1 MKDIPIIG
9 PDAVW
14 YVGQNHMDEV
24 IWQGLDA
31 PNTVADN
38 YAVLCR
44 CHIANFF
51 FGGCNGLNRRLFLR
65 LPHESAGRDTS
76 VARYLMAA
84 RTELSSSNI
93 SHSITESGRVP

>member
-1 MKDIPIIG
+1 MKDIPLVG

-14 YVGQNHMDEV
+14 YVAQNHMNEV
-24 IWQGLDA
+24 IWQGFDA

-38 YAVLCR
+38 YAVLWR

-51 FGGCNGLNRRLFLR
+51 FGGCNDSIAVLR
-65 LPHESAGRDTS
+65 LRHESAGRDTS
-76 VARYLMAA
+76 VARYLIAS

>member
-14 YVGQNHMDEV
+14 YVAQNHMDEV
-24 IWQGLDA
+24 IWQGFDA

-38 YAVLCR
+38 YAVLWR

-51 FGGCNGLNRRLFLR
+51 FGGCNGLNRRFF
-65 LPHESAGRDTS
+65 SVCVTNQRDGTS
-76 VARYLMAA
+76 VARYLIAS

>member
-14 YVGQNHMDEV
+14 YVAQNHMDEV
-24 IWQGLDA
+24 VWQGLDA

-38 YAVLCR
+38 YAVLWR
-44 CHIANFF
+44 CHIVN
-51 FGGCNGLNRRLFLR
+51 CLR
-65 LPHESAGRDTS
+65 HESAGRDTS
-76 VARYLMAA
+76 VARYLIAS